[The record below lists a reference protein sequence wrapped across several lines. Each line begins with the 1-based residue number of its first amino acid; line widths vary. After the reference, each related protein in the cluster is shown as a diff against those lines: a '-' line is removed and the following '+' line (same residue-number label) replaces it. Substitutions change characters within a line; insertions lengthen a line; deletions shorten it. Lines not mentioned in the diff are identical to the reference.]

1 MLRIALPT
9 GRMLS
14 QATPFLDAAG
24 YAPVES
30 LAQTRKLTVP
40 SRCGRVE
47 YLLVKPVD
55 APLYI
60 EQGVAHAGVC
70 GKDVLMEVDADLL
83 EPLDLGFSKCRMV
96 VAGKP
101 ELERKLDNVLSPV
114 RVASKFPRVAQH
126 YFRKQG
132 VPCTV
137 FKLSGSVEIGAVLG
151 LSHYIVDIVETG
163 TTLRENG
170 LVIHQEIA
178 ACSARLAVNR
188 AAWYTRLGEMRELLE
203 NLRVAVEGAGDE

>member
-1 MLRIALPT
+1 MLRVTLPT
-9 GRMLS
+9 GRMMK
-14 QATPFLDAAG
+14 QAIPFLESAG

-30 LAQTRKLTVP
+30 LVDTRKLTVA
-40 SRCGRVE
+40 SQCGRVE

-55 APLYI
+55 TPLYI
-60 EQGVAHAGVC
+60 EQGVADVGIC
-70 GKDVLMEVDADLL
+70 GKDVLMEVGADLL
-83 EPLDLGFSKCRMV
+83 EPLDLGISKCRMV

-101 ELERKLDNVLSPV
+101 ELERKLDNLLSPV
-114 RVASKFPRVAQH
+114 RVASKFPRVAQN
-126 YFRKQG
+126 YFRKKG

-170 LVIHQEIA
+170 LVVHEEIA
-178 ACSARLAVNR
+178 DCSARLAVNR
-188 AAWYTRLGEMRELLE
+188 AAWYAKLSEVRDLLL
-203 NLRVAVEGAGDE
+203 NLKSAVEGAKS